1 MKIKK
6 LNFRGKEVKMT
17 QVGQIYKCAVCGNTV
32 EVKVAGVGELVC
44 CGQPMG
50 SVPEKQEAPAVETM
64 PEVKPEAEITE
75 VAPEAPTP
83 QEEPEPQA

>member
-1 MKIKK
+1 
-6 LNFRGKEVKMT
+6 MT
-17 QVGQIYKCAVCGNTV
+17 QVGQIYKCAICGNTV
-32 EVKVAGVGELVC
+32 EVKAAGIGELVC

-50 SVPEKQEAPAVETM
+50 LAPEKQEMAVVESI

-75 VAPEAPTP
+75 VVPEAPAS

>member
-1 MKIKK
+1 
-6 LNFRGKEVKMT
+6 MT

-32 EVKVAGVGELVC
+32 EVKAAGVGELVC

-50 SVPEKQEAPAVETM
+50 LVPEKQEAPAVETM
-64 PEVKPEAEITE
+64 PEVKEVKPEAEITE

>member
-1 MKIKK
+1 
-6 LNFRGKEVKMT
+6 MT
-17 QVGQIYKCAVCGNTV
+17 QVGQIYKCALCGNTV

-50 SVPEKQEAPAVETM
+50 LVPEQQEATVTETM

-75 VAPEAPTP
+75 VEPEAPTSP
-83 QEEPEPQA
+83 EPEKPEPVQ